1 MGEGVRPPRPDRDAG
16 RAHLPGGLGN
26 VHPNLDGEDPQR
38 ALRLHCGGDCGVR
51 GGETEYQEGGRR
63 MKRWQWVGLGVLTVC
78 LIALYVS
85 GRFEGLMLALSGA
98 GLVAASKLAAGRRE
112 TDKASEET
120 RKTIERLDDL
130 RKQHEEEVAKIEE
143 AGKHRTVDDVISRAN
158 ERERRGDTTLR

>member
-1 MGEGVRPPRPDRDAG
+1 
-16 RAHLPGGLGN
+16 
-26 VHPNLDGEDPQR
+26 
-38 ALRLHCGGDCGVR
+38 
-51 GGETEYQEGGRR
+51 
-63 MKRWQWVGLGVLTVC
+63 MKKWQWIGLGVLTVC

-112 TDKASEET
+112 TDKTSEET
-120 RKTIERLDDL
+120 RRTIRKLEDL
-130 RKQHEEEVAKIEE
+130 RKQHEEEVSKIEE